1 MLRVPIILYHGGNNI
16 NWGMA
21 KRFNAPDFDS
31 GIFAGPNP
39 ATSAI
44 MFTARRKSCA
54 EQINPCRSTIDLVI
68 SMGAE
73 KMPAAVKP

>member
-44 MFTARRKSCA
+44 LFILYLFYVLWECGGTGIHMCLKGF
-54 EQINPCRSTIDLVI
+54 
-68 SMGAE
+68 
-73 KMPAAVKP
+73 

>member
-1 MLRVPIILYHGGNNI
+1 MLRVPIIVYHGGNNI

-44 MFTARRKSCA
+44 
-54 EQINPCRSTIDLVI
+54 
-68 SMGAE
+68 
-73 KMPAAVKP
+73 